1 MAEESI
7 AQSSVDSAA
16 NSNQGIRELIERVFL
31 VGVGAATL
39 TKDRIQSI
47 ADEFVR
53 RGQLS
58 GEEGKDLVEKL
69 VARSREEAHTAMQRA
84 DSSMQG
90 TYRSLGLATKR
101 ELEDV
106 EFRIR
111 QLEHRMQLLE
121 SGADGAKA
129 PD

>member
-1 MAEESI
+1 MAEESTE
-7 AQSSVDSAA
+7 QSSVDSAA
-16 NSNQGIRELIERVFL
+16 NSNQGVRDLIERVFL

-69 VARSREEAHTAMQRA
+69 VARSREEAHIAMQRA

-121 SGADGAKA
+121 CGADGAKA